1 MKNWML
7 IVVSG
12 LLVMFLSRLW
22 REGQARAVGGF
33 YLPRLGALF
42 AALGRRRASRPGR
55 DDRLARLEEVLRS
68 AEVTNNGFF
77 QSLQMVQR
85 NLEAVIARAE
95 NAEQRLHGL
104 LTETDV
110 GKADPYASA
119 ALLLAEGRAPDEV
132 ARMLGLPVHQI
143 RLVQKLRDAVRRDP
157 KPLARKAAPERAEK
171 KPEPSPA
178 PPAAKKRPIFPA
190 PPARAANGAAHREK
204 DAAWRG

>member
-77 QSLQMVQR
+77 QSLQMV
-85 NLEAVIARAE
+85 
-95 NAEQRLHGL
+95 L

-110 GKADPYASA
+110 GKADPYTSA

-157 KPLARKAAPERAEK
+157 KPLARKAAPGRAEK